1 LKINHALI
9 ILDIKE
15 IDMRVAAKRSIE
27 FLPYVA
33 ILILFFGYLSTFHL
47 NIFVCVYMQCILYVA
62 VENSWDL
69 IDFLCS
75 DSLEIEI
82 VLWGNREILISI
94 YKLPS
99 TT

>member
-69 IDFLCS
+69 IDFL
-75 DSLEIEI
+75 EIEI

-94 YKLPS
+94 DKLPS